1 MDWYTVIKIG
11 ILIFG
16 LISWILYKGE
26 RGVNRG
32 GEHRVNR
39 AILEKHLSQREPI
52 RDLTDEELEL
62 LHPYLTSKITV
73 YPYKSQSSLIDN
85 HVSYL
90 RGECY
95 RNSFHSNTDEITYYY
110 EVDNIEL
117 FFPYSMDRYI
127 DKFNIIEVVF
137 TKWYGI
143 VVKINDHDIKT
154 ASENYGLNEEYEF
167 GDLKNTNLLDDRDS
181 VDIES
186 LTLYDDN
193 KKVDK
198 QHNTNR
204 YQKNNSYG
212 IGTDSSEAS
221 INQTLYQREERG
233 FEAISQH
240 NLGIL
245 TSLCLILATVLLIQ
259 SWFSENEQISIL
271 ILILVF
277 LSAAAFFVWYKPK
290 RHLIPQQVKVIK
302 AKISNTFTEMG
313 IGDNGRKLLRYGHTL
328 SVNNEIEQFGSP
340 KFIIRN
346 TILFIVGIV
355 LSAVLYYFTDPIN
368 NGYFAYR
375 YYNQQSHNL
384 QINDL
389 TTLENS
395 DISQGDIVNISIK
408 NTSCDVNNLKVNYKC
423 HHFFINTQPMTLT
436 EDNVMSINSSLKH
449 IFDPKFVNDFIDLE
463 MTHLKNMQ
471 QEYQLYIDML
481 NKHSIERVK
490 FYVKKSFSRIKN
502 IGQIIIDIEKV
513 CKITPLENCD
523 NIKSRIVKLFD
534 SDKDGITWDDL
545 LDRSEKNPEMMN
557 EIVESNEVNVLK
569 INLKPFK
576 LELQKK
582 LVKIVSQYQSENSI
596 EITLTNQSYIDML
609 RLVMNNSIK
618 LDEFENVNY
627 YIDILNNTISPNVN
641 IIGVVS
647 DIRYREDQNSN
658 TKSISALKV
667 NANHHYNLKANQPLS
682 PLFLINMLI
691 FVVMTLTATIN
702 GIQLLRKIIINR
714 HRTSE
719 IKKYY
724 EKRLGTIIN
733 L

>member
-16 LISWILYKGE
+16 LISWLLYKGD
-26 RGVNRG
+26 RGVNR
-32 GEHRVNR
+32 E
-39 AILEKHLSQREPI
+39 ILEEHLSQREPI

-73 YPYKSQSSLIDN
+73 YPYKFQSSLIDN

-90 RGECY
+90 RGACS
-95 RNSFHSNTDEITYYY
+95 RNSLYSNTNEIAYYY
-110 EVDNIEL
+110 QVNNIEL
-117 FFPYSMDRYI
+117 FFPYGMDRYI
-127 DKFNIIEVVF
+127 DEFNIIEVVF
-137 TKWYGI
+137 TKQYGI
-143 VVKINDHDIKT
+143 VVKINGHDIKT
-154 ASENYGLNEEYEF
+154 ASENYDPNEEYEF

-186 LTLYDDN
+186 LTLNGDN
-193 KKVDK
+193 
-198 QHNTNR
+198 
-204 YQKNNSYG
+204 
-212 IGTDSSEAS
+212 SEES
-221 INQTLYQREERG
+221 INQTFYQREETQ
-233 FEAISQH
+233 FEATSKH
-240 NLGIL
+240 NLGVS
-245 TSLCLILATVLLIQ
+245 TSLCLILATVFLIK
-259 SWFSENEQISIL
+259 SWFSENEQIYIL
-271 ILILVF
+271 TLIF

-290 RHLIPQQVKVIK
+290 RHSTRQQVKVIK
-302 AKISNTFTEMG
+302 AKIYEKHTSTVVVGKNMVLKYPKYWLNFIPKTSNSVTEMD

-328 SVNNEIEQFGSP
+328 FVNNEVEQFGPP

-346 TILFIVGIV
+346 TILFIVGLV

-375 YYNQQSHNL
+375 YFNQQSHNL

-395 DISQGDIVNISIK
+395 DIEQGDIVNISIK
-408 NTSCDVNNLKVNYKC
+408 NVSCDVNDLKDDYKC
-423 HHFFINTQPMTLT
+423 HHFFINSQPMTLI
-436 EDNVMSINSSLKH
+436 EDSVMSIESSLKH
-449 IFDPKFVNDFIDLE
+449 IFDPKFVNVIVDSE
-463 MTHLKNMQ
+463 MIRLQNAQ
-471 QEYQLYIDML
+471 QQYVDML
-481 NKHSIERVK
+481 NKYAIKRGEY
-490 FYVKKSFSRIKN
+490 YVKKSFSKIEKV
-502 IGQIIIDIEKV
+502 GQIVIDIEKV
-513 CKITPLENCD
+513 CKITPVEQCD
-523 NIKSRIVKLFD
+523 NIKSHIVRLFD
-534 SDKDGITWDDL
+534 SGKDGITWDDL
-545 LDRSEKNPEMMN
+545 LASSAKNPKMN
-557 EIVESNEVNVLK
+557 EIVESNRVNYLK
-569 INLKPFK
+569 NELEPFK

-582 LVKIVSQYQSENSI
+582 LKKIVSQYQSENVI
-596 EITLTNQSYIDML
+596 EITLTNQSYIDMAQ
-609 RLVMNNSIK
+609 LVKNNSMK
-618 LDEFENVNY
+618 FDEYGYVNY
-627 YIDILNNTISPNVN
+627 YLDILTN
-641 IIGVVS
+641 IALPDINIVGVVS

-702 GIQLLRKIIINR
+702 GIQLVRKIIINR